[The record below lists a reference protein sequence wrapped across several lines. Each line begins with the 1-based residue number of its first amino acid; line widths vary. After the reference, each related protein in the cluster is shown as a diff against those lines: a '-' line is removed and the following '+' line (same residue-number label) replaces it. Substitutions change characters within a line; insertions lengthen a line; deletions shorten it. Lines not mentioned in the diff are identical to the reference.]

1 MSYELSM
8 RRTIDI
14 VGRNTDTV
22 PVLTDLSSSRRSVII
37 QAMIINHGVLGKGIT
52 DEWHLSWYK

>member
-1 MSYELSM
+1 M

-22 PVLTDLSSSRRSVII
+22 PVLIELSSDSRRSVIT
-37 QAMIINHGVLGKGIT
+37 QAMVINHGVLGKGIT
-52 DEWHLSWYK
+52 DEWHLSWYN